1 MSEIKTKIDFFS
13 KDLKKAIGPGI
24 YTVSVIDEKGKNG
37 ILYVGESVYV
47 LARCASHL
55 YQFKKHPDY
64 FGFTEEQ
71 ISNDKLTLKFELYRT
86 ADTKKER
93 KQIETQLIKESEILL
108 QDKINDHMKGLED
121 RIQSLKEFLD

>member
-13 KDLKKAIGPGI
+13 KDLIKAIGPGV
-24 YTVSVIDEKGKNG
+24 YTVSLIDEKGKNV

-55 YQFKKHPDY
+55 YQFKRHPDY
-64 FGFTEEQ
+64 FGFTEEEL
-71 ISNDKLTLKFELYRT
+71 SNDKLTLKFELYRT

-93 KQIETQLIKESEILL
+93 KQIETQLIKESEVLL
-108 QDKINDHMKGLED
+108 QNKINDHMKGLED